1 MGKKQKRQQAKQWCW
16 YCDREFDDEKV
27 LIDHQKAK
35 HFKCSICNKRLHS
48 TQGMVRHLEQ
58 VHKEVIDRV
67 PNAMEGRDS
76 LDVQVIG
83 MDGIPPQ
90 DLALYHRRYSE
101 SASSNSQSQH
111 QMYQT
116 YQQQQQ
122 QQQQQFQPDYS
133 IGAAYSVGSYVVDPY
148 ANAYAD
154 YSMYHHHHHQQQHQ
168 LQQLQPALQ
177 QQQQAHILGGQQH
190 SSFQSTQ
197 GTSINEINGAQQ
209 SLYAYDPNVYTQHQV
224 ASSAEGSLVSPQYFA
239 PPTLQSPV
247 YTDIHTQQQQSVS
260 LSKHVGSGIQQPSTV
275 SVDQKSVASL
285 YQSDA
290 LQTSVQEFKPA
301 TKPADSL
308 QQVMYYIN
316 DQDLSVEELKSLSNK
331 YRRFRKA
338 STISKN

>member
-1 MGKKQKRQQAKQWCW
+1 MGKKQKRQQGKQWCW

-67 PNAMEGRDS
+67 PNAMDGRDS

-101 SASSNSQSQH
+101 STSSNSQQQH

-133 IGAAYSVGSYVVDPY
+133 MGAAYPVGSYAVDPY
-148 ANAYAD
+148 ANAYVD
-154 YSMYHHHHHQQQHQ
+154 YSMYHHHHQLQHQ
-168 LQQLQPALQ
+168 LQQFQPALY

-190 SSFQSTQ
+190 SSFGSAQ

-224 ASSAEGSLVSPQYFA
+224 ASSAEGSVVSPQYFT

-260 LSKHVGSGIQQPSTV
+260 LNEHVGSGIQQSSTV
-275 SVDQKSVASL
+275 SADQKTVASL
-285 YQSDA
+285 QQSGA
-290 LQTSVQEFKPA
+290 QQTTMQESKPV
-301 TKPADSL
+301 TKSAEQL

-331 YRRFRKA
+331 YSRFRKA
-338 STISKN
+338 NTISKS